1 MLGQGDRATY
11 CEQLDLINSRDWAAS
26 SVRVAFRVLLGFR
39 KHLPHLEN
47 ERG

>member
-11 CEQLDLINSRDWAAS
+11 GDQLDLMNSRDWAAS
-26 SVRVAFRVLLGFR
+26 SASVAFRVLLGFR